1 MPFLCLSDPWVSVKL
16 HNKQHSSENAQVQV
30 IHQKWVKNQV
40 MAKKKLWKAFR
51 QPTAQD
57 PFENI
62 IRNSGSLEAKYKEM
76 MSGFCT
82 VLQLDVFGLNIIGT
96 SEPFPVLFL
105 FLWNRFSI
113 FLESK
118 VNFVINLKLQFVVTD
133 FKGKVWHGIYF
144 CINNQATPYYQN
156 IESSIF
162 C

>member
-30 IHQKWVKNQV
+30 IHQKWIKNQV
-40 MAKKKLWKAFR
+40 MAKKKLWKTFR
-51 QPTAQD
+51 HPTAQE

-62 IRNSGSLEAKYKEM
+62 IGNSGSLEAKYKEM

-82 VLQLDVFGLNIIGT
+82 VFGPGCVWTEYYWDFWAIPSIIY
-96 SEPFPVLFL
+96 FPLKYIFD
-105 FLWNRFSI
+105 

-118 VNFVINLKLQFVVTD
+118 VNFVINLQFVVTD

-144 CINNQATPYYQN
+144 CINNHATPYYQN
-156 IESSIF
+156 IEWNIF